1 MTIIKKLFLY
11 LLIFLFPLGLVYA
24 QDGEKLQYEAD
35 QLSAGSKNGQ
45 SYQLLKYNVKFTNKQ
60 TIIHC
65 DSAYY
70 FRKMNTLEAFGRVRI
85 LDLEDSVTITAR
97 KLIYNGNSRFA
108 NLRQN
113 VHYVDDTINLYTD
126 FLDYDMFNRSAKYY
140 NGGKINDG
148 VNTLTSERCDYD
160 TETRVVYFEE
170 NVVLNN
176 PKYVLETENL
186 EYNLNTR
193 IALITSPNT
202 ITTNDGTILHAEV
215 GSEFNTVRKTYEFLV
230 SQVET
235 PNYILKGDKLQFDDL
250 KQIYKATGN
259 VEMIA
264 KEENVKLLGDFATY
278 WKKRGETKI
287 WGKALMKRAVKLDTL
302 FLSADTLV
310 SLEDSLPENKRLLAF
325 YDVKIFKSDLQGK
338 SDSLSYKLADSII
351 YLYRDPILWNKN
363 TQITADSMNI
373 RLVDGALEEMHSN
386 INSFIIAQDSAEN
399 FNQVKG
405 RKMIASFENNY
416 LHNVDVNGNGE
427 SIYYVI
433 KEETNEMVGMN
444 KIICSDMKMIFE
456 NNQVDEISF
465 YVKPEAQFIPP
476 HELREEQ
483 ERLKDFQWRVDEK
496 PTRSEVTYGGHW
508 KEDSTAASFL
518 ESASNLSPELQ
529 ESVDRARREKEKISN
544 TDPEKEIPVDKAKL
558 EKEILA
564 PVSKENLP

>member
-1 MTIIKKLFLY
+1 MTIIKKIFLY
-11 LLIFLFPLGLVYA
+11 LLVFLFPLGLVNA

-70 FRKMNTLEAFGRVRI
+70 FRRINTLEAFGRVRI

-202 ITTNDGTILHAEV
+202 ITTNDGTVLHADL

-310 SLEDSLPENKRLLAF
+310 SLEDSLPENKRLLAY

-338 SDSLSYKLADSII
+338 SDSLSYELADSII

-496 PTRSEVTYGGHW
+496 PTRSEVTYSGHW
-508 KEDSTAASFL
+508 KEDSAAASFL

-529 ESVDRARREKEKISN
+529 ESVDSARREKEKISN

-564 PVSKENLP
+564 PVSKEKLP

>member
-1 MTIIKKLFLY
+1 MTIIKKIFLY
-11 LLIFLFPLGLVYA
+11 LLVFLFPLGLVNA

-70 FRKMNTLEAFGRVRI
+70 FRRINTLEAFGRVRI

-202 ITTNDGTILHAEV
+202 ITTNDGTVLHADL

-310 SLEDSLPENKRLLAF
+310 SLEDSLPENKRLLAY

-338 SDSLSYKLADSII
+338 SDSLSYELADSII

-399 FNQVKG
+399 FNQVQG
-405 RKMIASFENNY
+405 RKMIASVENNY
-416 LHNVDVNGNGE
+416 LHNVDVNGTGE
-427 SIYYVI
+427 SI
-433 KEETNEMVGMN
+433 
-444 KIICSDMKMIFE
+444 
-456 NNQVDEISF
+456 
-465 YVKPEAQFIPP
+465 
-476 HELREEQ
+476 
-483 ERLKDFQWRVDEK
+483 
-496 PTRSEVTYGGHW
+496 
-508 KEDSTAASFL
+508 
-518 ESASNLSPELQ
+518 
-529 ESVDRARREKEKISN
+529 
-544 TDPEKEIPVDKAKL
+544 
-558 EKEILA
+558 
-564 PVSKENLP
+564 